1 MDKLME
7 FFQSI
12 RDLDFV
18 QFAIVFVITFVV
30 AMLIPSIIG
39 IFQKRV
45 TRRTKTDLDDL
56 LLQELKKPLRNI
68 ILITGITNSVLH
80 LTILEPFRIYF
91 EGARFIIVVWIGM
104 VFALTIVGCI
114 VEWYNRTI
122 AIKTETTLDD
132 EFLPLF
138 QKILKIVIVISAV
151 VIVLSHFNFNV
162 TSLVA
167 GLGVGGLAISLAAK
181 DTLSNMISG
190 FTIMID
196 RPFRV
201 GDHIILQSGDRGV
214 VENIGLRSTKIQ
226 LYEKNV
232 LVVPNAEMVN
242 SRVINRHYPDTE
254 QRISTL
260 IGISYDSDTDKATEI
275 IFDVLAKIDA
285 VLENPKPQILF
296 KEFGDS
302 SKNFDVRWWIGSLSD
317 YLGTLDQFHRNVE
330 KAFANHNIE
339 IPFPTRTIH
348 QK

>member
-1 MDKLME
+1 MGKIIE
-7 FFQSI
+7 FFNSI
-12 RDLDFV
+12 QNLDFV

-30 AMLIPSIIG
+30 AILISPIIG
-39 IFQKRV
+39 VFQKRV
-45 TRRTKTDLDDL
+45 TKRTKTDLDDL

-68 ILITGITNSVLH
+68 ILISGLTNAVLH
-80 LTILEPFRIYF
+80 LTIIEPFRVYF
-91 EGARFIIVVWIGM
+91 EGARFVFIVWIGM
-104 VFALTIVGCI
+104 VFALAIIGRI
-114 VEWYNRTI
+114 VEWYHQTI
-122 AIKTETTLDD
+122 AVKTETTLDD

-138 QKILKIVIVISAV
+138 QKILKIIIVISAV
-151 VIVLSHFNFNV
+151 VVVLSHFNFNV

-167 GLGVGGLAISLAAK
+167 GLGIGGLAISLAAK
-181 DTLSNMISG
+181 DTLSNIISG

-201 GDHIILQSGDRGV
+201 DDHIILQSGDRGV

-226 LYEKNV
+226 LYEKNI

-254 QRISTL
+254 QRLSTL
-260 IGISYDSDTDKATEI
+260 VGISYDSNTDKATEI
-275 IFDVLAKIDA
+275 IFDVLDKIET
-285 VLENPKPQILF
+285 VLETPKPQVIF

-302 SKNFDVRWWIGSLSD
+302 SKNFDVRWWIGSLGD

-330 KAFANHNIE
+330 KEFEKNGIE